1 MQIPGIS
8 TNRSCLRLQA
18 FALAMFLAFALPVQA
33 QTQKTTVVLFFI
45 DGLQPVSAKLMAAN
59 GATNLKFMFDSGV
72 VAEKSYSPYPKE
84 GYTLENGAAPW
95 GNTSPGNVACHNGCH
110 IFETKNVDD
119 IFLAGRE
126 KGIKSV
132 YAGGSANYS
141 EITTPDFHYSGELA
155 DEVVVQHGIDHF
167 QNDHARLIRLHPQRI
182 RDGWTGPAGLPDP
195 KSSYNKAILAVDA
208 QLGRL
213 IQALKDGGVW
223 DSTYLIVAA
232 DHGMN
237 DNTISLHDADQITSW
252 DPFISFHGPGIKKG
266 ETIPYAELS
275 DLAIMVDYF
284 LGLRPLKGVLDPAVT
299 ITPKEPT
306 GSFLSNIFIGAPKD
320 LNHPRYV
327 ERFLQAG
334 NMQPKADYVSYRNT
348 MIPILKQYSPVSIG
362 ERTRR
367 EMDMFRSPEKFAI
380 RSPQGRGGGLRITAP
395 YSFDQVEMLGSD
407 GRTLFSYRAGAANSM
422 DLPAPLY
429 PSGAPVVLLRK
440 NGKPVA
446 QAVQT
451 IAPIVR

>member
-1 MQIPGIS
+1 MKTPGTPIVKAGLS
-8 TNRSCLRLQA
+8 
-18 FALAMFLAFALPVQA
+18 ALFKVLLLAVLPASPVLA
-33 QTQKTTVVLFFI
+33 QKTTVVLFFI
-45 DGLQPVSAKLMAAN
+45 DGLQPASAKLMAAN
-59 GATNLKFMFDSGV
+59 GAANLKFMFDSGV
-72 VAEKSYSPYPKE
+72 VAETSYSPYPKE
-84 GYTLENGAAPW
+84 GYTIENGTAPW

-132 YAGGSANYS
+132 YAGGSQNYS
-141 EITTPDFHYSGELA
+141 EITTPDFHLSGELT
-155 DEVVVQHGIDHF
+155 DEVVVQFGIDHF
-167 QNDHARLIRLHPQRI
+167 KNDHTRLIRLHPQRV
-182 RDGWTGPAGLPDP
+182 RDGWTGPAGIPDP
-195 KSSYNKAILAVDA
+195 NSSYNKAILAADA

-237 DNTISLHDADQITSW
+237 DNAISLHDADQITSW
-252 DPFISFHGPGIKKG
+252 DPFISFRGPGIKKG

-275 DLAIMVDYF
+275 DLAIMADYF

-306 GSFLSNIFIGAPKD
+306 GSFLSNIFIGAPKE
-320 LNHPRYV
+320 LNHPRYI
-327 ERFLQAG
+327 ERFLTSV
-334 NMQPKADYVSYRNT
+334 NMKPKADYVSYRNA

-367 EMDMFRSPEKFAI
+367 EMEMQRLPERFVI
-380 RSPQGRGGGLRITAP
+380 TSIPGRRGMRIMAP
-395 YSFDQVEMLGSD
+395 YPFDQVDVLGPD
-407 GRTLFSYRAGAANSM
+407 GRTLFSREAAASM
-422 DLPAPLY
+422 SLDLPGILI
-429 PSGAPVVLLRK
+429 PSGASVVRLRK
-440 NGKPVA
+440 GGKPIA
-446 QAVQT
+446 QSLSAT
-451 IAPIVR
+451 LH